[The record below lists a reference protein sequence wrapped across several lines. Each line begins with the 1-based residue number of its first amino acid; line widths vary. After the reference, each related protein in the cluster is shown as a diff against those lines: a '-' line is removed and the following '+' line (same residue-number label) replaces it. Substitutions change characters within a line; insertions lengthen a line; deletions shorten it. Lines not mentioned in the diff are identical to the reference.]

1 MYVYIYIYIHVCF
14 CMLLRIYVYI
24 SSVPH
29 TDLAWGSMGMHYLGR
44 GMLSGEGS
52 TVQDFGKSGVQVLK
66 FTSSFT
72 VLIAFASV
80 LDLRAQWRPGCL
92 SGVCQISLSPLRSR
106 SRCPPFG

>member
-1 MYVYIYIYIHVCF
+1 MCVYIYICVCVFVCF
-14 CMLLRIYVYI
+14 YIYTCTYPLYHI
-24 SSVPH
+24 LTLH
-29 TDLAWGSMGMHYLGR
+29 RGGIGMHYLGR
-44 GMLSGEGS
+44 GMFSGEGS
-52 TVQDFGKSGVQVLK
+52 TVQGFGKSGVQVLK

-92 SGVCQISLSPLRSR
+92 SGVCQISLSPQRSR